1 MGGVEPNPHQLA
13 QQPTEIP
20 FLVTGDT
27 GSDRYIPVGAT
38 TLANGTPTTLWA
50 AEGAI
55 GGA

>member
-1 MGGVEPNPHQLA
+1 MGVEPNPHQLA

-38 TLANGTPTTLWA
+38 TLANGTSTALWA